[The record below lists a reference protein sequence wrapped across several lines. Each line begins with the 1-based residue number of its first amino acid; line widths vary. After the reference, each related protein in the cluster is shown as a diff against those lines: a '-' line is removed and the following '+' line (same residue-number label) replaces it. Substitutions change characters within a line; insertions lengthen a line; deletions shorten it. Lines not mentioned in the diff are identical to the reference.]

1 MRHSIAGSLA
11 GFAVSLVLYPPLT
24 SAQSSDAVVIQATRF
39 PEVARTLPASV
50 TVLTAEDIAA
60 SPARTLPELLS
71 QQPGIKMTD
80 FFGNN
85 AATTSVD
92 IRGFGVTGGQNT
104 LILVDG
110 RRVTDIDLTSVQ
122 WSAIPLASIERVEIL
137 RGTGAVLY
145 GDGASS
151 GVINIVTRTP
161 LKEGWVAEAMG
172 RVATFNT
179 VEGQIYGSVASGG
192 FAANASVYGY
202 SSDGYRANNRN
213 EQQNNTVNLRWNIG
227 ATLLEA
233 RLATDRQDL
242 RLPGAR
248 RVQPSIGLDEYTSD
262 RRGAQTPL
270 DYASRDGERAGLT
283 LSRRWGEADLS
294 VGFDWRRKDQRSYFD
309 QSGFPTSRGDVMD
322 VASITPRMRIPFDTG
337 GIKHRLTVGVDW
349 HDWGYDSRRSD
360 RPENI
365 NRPINH
371 VRVDQETRALYAQ
384 DSIDLSPATR
394 LLLGWREERV
404 RYNATDTL
412 DPGAPGF
419 FFFNTAAP
427 PASEKHRASAWE
439 VGLRHEFSRAWS
451 LYGRA
456 GQAFR
461 FVNVDEIY
469 EADTFGNAQFQILN
483 PQRSRTYEAG
493 AEWRGHALSL
503 RGALFRTDVKNEIH
517 LDPFTTGVGNTNL
530 PPSRRQGMEL
540 EAKWDATRAVRIAAN
555 YTYTD
560 AKFLEGVLPGSPFAI
575 GTGLSVAGKRVPLVP
590 EHKLNASFTWDVAP
604 KTLLSGTL
612 AWVSSQFMDNDEPNT
627 LGTKIPSYT
636 SADLKLARSFTWGR
650 IALAVNNL
658 FDAHY
663 YTYAVRSA
671 FFADRYAVYP
681 LPGRTFGLIAE
692 LRID

>member
-1 MRHSIAGSLA
+1 MRHSIAAMLA
-11 GFAVSLVLYPPLT
+11 GFVASLALYSSIA

-50 TVLTAEDIAA
+50 TVITAEDIAA

-161 LKEGWVAEAMG
+161 VKDGYTAEAWG

-179 VEGQIYGSVASGG
+179 KEGQIYGSVASGSFG
-192 FAANASVYGY
+192 MNASVYGF

-213 EQQNNTVNLRWNIG
+213 EQQNNTVNLRWDIG
-227 ATLLEA
+227 ATRLDF

-248 RVQPSIGLDEYTSD
+248 RVQPSIGLDEYASD
-262 RRGAQTPL
+262 PRGAQTPL

-283 LSRRWGEADLS
+283 LSRRWGQTEFS

-309 QSGFPTSRGDVMD
+309 QSGFPVSRKDVMD
-322 VASITPRMRIPFDTG
+322 VASITPRVRIPFATG
-337 GIKHRLTVGVDW
+337 GLNHRLTVGIDW

-360 RPENI
+360 RPENVG
-365 NRPINH
+365 RPINH
-371 VRVDQETRALYAQ
+371 VRVDQETRAIYAQ
-384 DSIDLSPATR
+384 DSIELSPATR
-394 LLLGWREERV
+394 LLLGWREEQV
-404 RYNATDTL
+404 RYNATDTV

-419 FFFNTAAP
+419 FFNTAAP
-427 PASEKHRASAWE
+427 PVNEKQRASAWE
-439 VGLRHEFSRAWS
+439 VGLRHELSRAWS

-469 EADTFGNAQFQILN
+469 ENDAFFSAQFQILN

-493 AEWRGHALSL
+493 AEWRGDALSL

-530 PPSRRQGMEL
+530 PPSRRQGVEL
-540 EAKWDATRAVRIAAN
+540 EAKWDATRALRIAAN

-590 EHKLNASFTWDVAP
+590 EHKLNASFGWDITAR
-604 KTLLSGTL
+604 TRLSGVL
-612 AWVSSQFMDNDEPNT
+612 SWVSNQYMDNDEPNT
-627 LGTKIPSYT
+627 LGTRIPSHT
-636 SADLKLARSFTWGR
+636 VADLKLAHSFSWGR
-650 IALAVNNL
+650 IALAINNL
-658 FDAHY
+658 FDSHY

-671 FFADRYAVYP
+671 FIADRYAVYP

-692 LRID
+692 LKIN

>member
-1 MRHSIAGSLA
+1 MRNPIAGTLA
-11 GFAVSLVLYPPLT
+11 GLAVSLIACPPCFG
-24 SAQSSDAVVIQATRF
+24 AQPADAVVIEATRF

-71 QQPGIKMTD
+71 QQAGITMRD

-92 IRGFGVTGGQNT
+92 LRGFGVTGGQNT

-110 RRVTDIDLTSVQ
+110 RRMTDIDLTSVQ
-122 WSAIPLASIERVEIL
+122 WSAIPLASIERVEIM

-151 GVINIVTRTP
+151 GVINIVTRSP
-161 LKEGWVAEAMG
+161 LREGAAADAWG
-172 RVATFNT
+172 RVGTFST
-179 VEGQIYGSVASGG
+179 REGQIYGSAASGSFG
-192 FAANASVYGY
+192 ANASVYGY
-202 SSDGYRANNRN
+202 ASDGYRANNRN
-213 EQQNNTVNLRWNIG
+213 EQQNNTVNLRWGIG
-227 ATLLEA
+227 ATLLEL
-233 RLATDRQDL
+233 RLATDSQDL

-248 RVQPSIGLDEYTSD
+248 RVQPSIGLDEYASD
-262 RRGAQTPL
+262 PRGAQTPL
-270 DYASRDGERAGLT
+270 DFASRDGERAGLT
-283 LSRRWGEADLS
+283 LSRRWGETDFS
-294 VGFDWRRKDQRSYFD
+294 VGLDWRRKDQRSYFD
-309 QSGFPTSRGDVMD
+309 QSGFPISRADVMD
-322 VASITPRMRIPFDTG
+322 VTSLTPRMRIPFMTG
-337 GIKHRLTVGVDW
+337 GIAHRLTVGIDW

-360 RPENI
+360 RPENGD
-365 NRPINH
+365 RPINR

-384 DSIDLSPATR
+384 DSIELSPATR

-404 RYNATDTL
+404 RFDATDTV

-419 FFFNTAAP
+419 FFNTAAP
-427 PASEKHRASAWE
+427 PVSQKQSASAWE
-439 VGLRHEFSRAWS
+439 VGLRHELASAWS
-451 LYGRA
+451 IYGRV
-456 GQAFR
+456 GQGFR

-469 EADTFGNAQFQILN
+469 ENDAFFSAQFQILN

-493 AEWRGHALSL
+493 AEWRSTVLSL
-503 RGALFRTDVKNEIH
+503 RGSVFRTDVTDEIH

-530 PPSRRQGMEL
+530 PPSRRQGVEL
-540 EAKWDATRAVRIAAN
+540 EARWDATRTLRIVAN

-560 AKFLEGVLPGSPFAI
+560 ARFREGVLPGSPFAI

-590 EHKLNASFTWDVAP
+590 EHKLNGSFTWDLTAR
-604 KTLLSGTL
+604 TRLSGAL
-612 AWVSSQFMDNDEPNT
+612 GAVSSQFMDNDEPNT
-627 LGTKIPSYT
+627 LGTKVPSY
-636 SADLKLARSFTWGR
+636 AFGDLKLAHSFAWGR
-650 IALAVNNL
+650 IALAINNV
-658 FDAHY
+658 FDSHY

-671 FFADRYAVYP
+671 FVADRYAVYP

>member
-1 MRHSIAGSLA
+1 MRMRNPIAGTFA
-11 GFAVSLVLYPPLT
+11 GLAVSLIVYPPF
-24 SAQSSDAVVIQATRF
+24 SGAQPADAVVIEATRF

-71 QQPGIKMTD
+71 QQAGITMLD

-85 AATTSVD
+85 AATTSID
-92 IRGFGVTGGQNT
+92 LRGFGVTGGQNT

-110 RRVTDIDLTSVQ
+110 RRMTDIDFAGVQ
-122 WSAIPLASIERVEIL
+122 WSAIPLASIERIEIM

-151 GVINIVTRTP
+151 GVINIVTRAP
-161 LKEGWVAEAMG
+161 AREGVAGEAWG
-172 RVATFNT
+172 RVGTFST
-179 VEGQIYGSVASGG
+179 REGQIYGSAASGSFG
-192 FAANASVYGY
+192 VNASVYGY

-213 EQQNNTVNLRWNIG
+213 EQQNNTVNLRWGIG
-227 ATLLEA
+227 ATLLEL

-248 RVQPSIGLDEYTSD
+248 RVQPSIGLDEYASD
-262 RRGAQTPL
+262 PRGAQTPL
-270 DYASRDGERAGLT
+270 DFASRDGERAGLT
-283 LSRRWGEADLS
+283 LSRRWGEADFS
-294 VGFDWRRKDQRSYFD
+294 VGLDWRRKDQRSYFD
-309 QSGFPTSRGDVMD
+309 QSGFPISRADVMD
-322 VASITPRMRIPFDTG
+322 VTSLTPRMRIPFTTG
-337 GIKHRLTVGVDW
+337 AIPHRLTVGIDW

-365 NRPINH
+365 DRPINR

-384 DSIDLSPATR
+384 DSIELSRATR

-404 RYNATDTL
+404 RFDATDTL

-419 FFFNTAAP
+419 FFNTAAP
-427 PASEKHRASAWE
+427 SVSRKQSASAWE
-439 VGLRHEFSRAWS
+439 VGLRHTLSAAWS
-451 LYGRA
+451 LYGRV

-469 EADTFGNAQFQILN
+469 ENDAFFSAQFQILN

-493 AEWRGHALSL
+493 AEWRGSALSL
-503 RGALFRTDVKNEIH
+503 RGSVFRTDVTDEIH

-530 PPSRRQGMEL
+530 PPSRRQGVEL
-540 EAKWDATRAVRIAAN
+540 EARWDATRTLRIAAN

-560 AKFLEGVLPGSPFAI
+560 ARFREGVLPGSPFAI

-590 EHKLNASFTWDVAP
+590 EHKLSGSFTWDLTAR
-604 KTLLSGTL
+604 TRLSGAL
-612 AWVSSQFMDNDEPNT
+612 GAVSTQFMDNDEPNT
-627 LGTKIPSYT
+627 LGTKVPSY
-636 SADLKLARSFTWGR
+636 A
-650 IALAVNNL
+650 
-658 FDAHY
+658 
-663 YTYAVRSA
+663 
-671 FFADRYAVYP
+671 FAD
-681 LPGRTFGLIAE
+681 
-692 LRID
+692 

>member
-1 MRHSIAGSLA
+1 MRMRNPIAGTFA
-11 GFAVSLVLYPPLT
+11 GLAVSLIVYPPLVG
-24 SAQSSDAVVIQATRF
+24 AQRSDAVVIEATRF

-71 QQPGIKMTD
+71 QQAGITMLD

-85 AATTSVD
+85 AATTSID
-92 IRGFGVTGGQNT
+92 LRGFGVTGGQNT

-110 RRVTDIDLTSVQ
+110 RRMTDIDLTSVQ
-122 WSAIPLASIERVEIL
+122 WSAIPLASIERVEIM

-151 GVINIVTRTP
+151 GVINIVTRAP
-161 LKEGWVAEAMG
+161 AREGVAGEAWG
-172 RVATFNT
+172 RVGTFST
-179 VEGQIYGSVASGG
+179 REGQIYGSAASGSFG
-192 FAANASVYGY
+192 VNASVYGY

-213 EQQNNTVNLRWNIG
+213 EQQNNTVNLRWGIG
-227 ATLLEA
+227 ATLLEL

-248 RVQPSIGLDEYTSD
+248 RVQPSIGLDEYASD
-262 RRGAQTPL
+262 PRGAQTPL
-270 DYASRDGERAGLT
+270 DFASRDGERAGLT
-283 LSRRWGEADLS
+283 LSRRWGETDFS
-294 VGFDWRRKDQRSYFD
+294 VGLDWRRKDQRSYFD
-309 QSGFPTSRGDVMD
+309 QSGFPISRADVMD
-322 VASITPRMRIPFDTG
+322 VTSLTPRMRIPFTTG
-337 GIKHRLTVGVDW
+337 AIPHRLTVGIDW

-365 NRPINH
+365 DRPINR

-384 DSIDLSPATR
+384 DSIELSPATR

-404 RYNATDTL
+404 RFDATDTL

-419 FFFNTAAP
+419 FFNTAAP
-427 PASEKHRASAWE
+427 SVSRKQSASAWE
-439 VGLRHEFSRAWS
+439 VGLRHTLSAVWS
-451 LYGRA
+451 LYGRV

-469 EADTFGNAQFQILN
+469 ENDAFFSAQFQILN

-493 AEWRGHALSL
+493 AEWRGSALSL
-503 RGALFRTDVKNEIH
+503 RGSVFRTDVTDEIH

-530 PPSRRQGMEL
+530 PPSRRQGIEL
-540 EAKWDATRAVRIAAN
+540 EARWDATRALRIMAN

-560 AKFLEGVLPGSPFAI
+560 ARFREGVLPGSPFAI

-590 EHKLNASFTWDVAP
+590 EHKLSGSFTWDLTAR
-604 KTLLSGTL
+604 TRLSGAL
-612 AWVSSQFMDNDEPNT
+612 GAVSTQFMDNDEPNT
-627 LGTKIPSYT
+627 LGTKVPSYAF
-636 SADLKLARSFTWGR
+636 ADLA
-650 IALAVNNL
+650 INNA
-658 FDAHY
+658 FDSHY

-671 FFADRYAVYP
+671 FVADRYAVYP

-692 LRID
+692 FRAD